1 MNGLNITFGQIPSIQ
16 VVGGS
21 NGGRRTN
28 LMRMISSL
36 IQNDNELINIMN
48 QTPGNNE
55 SENNSVSET
64 FLNELEE
71 KNVTNEMI
79 DKKKDCPICL
89 DSFRENE
96 KYIQLPCSEDS
107 HCFHNN
113 CIKEWL
119 SRNNTCPLCR
129 TEFNQQRPR
138 PRPRPRPI
146 LLSALNPSINNDIPD
161 STDNNIIDDR
171 NEFILN
177 TIDNFLRDIS
187 NEIQNPTPNPTPNP
201 IINSEDSDLQRAI
214 ELSLQDM
221 E

>member
-129 TEFNQQRPR
+129 TEFNQQRSIT
-138 PRPRPRPI
+138 RPRPRPI
-146 LLSALNPSINNDIPD
+146 LLSALNPPINNDIPD

-187 NEIQNPTPNPTPNP
+187 NEIENPTPNP

-214 ELSLQDM
+214 ELSLQ
-221 E
+221 EIE

>member
-1 MNGLNITFGQIPSIQ
+1 MEGLNITFGQIPSIE

-48 QTPGNNE
+48 QTPENNE

-71 KNVTNEMI
+71 KNVTNEII

-89 DSFRENE
+89 DSFKENE

-119 SRNNTCPLCR
+119 SRKNTCPLCR
-129 TEFNQQRPR
+129 TEFNQQRPIA
-138 PRPRPRPI
+138 PRPPF
-146 LLSALNPSINNDIPD
+146 LLRNLMNIQSINNDIPD
-161 STDNNIIDDR
+161 STDNNIIDDQ

-187 NEIQNPTPNPTPNP
+187 NEIENPTN
-201 IINSEDSDLQRAI
+201 INSTEDSDLQRAI

-221 E
+221 D

>member
-119 SRNNTCPLCR
+119 SRKNTCPLCR
-129 TEFNQQRPR
+129 TEFNQQRPIA
-138 PRPRPRPI
+138 PRPPF
-146 LLSALNPSINNDIPD
+146 LLRNLMNIQSINNDIPD
-161 STDNNIIDDR
+161 STDNNIIDDQ

-187 NEIQNPTPNPTPNP
+187 NEIENPTN
-201 IINSEDSDLQRAI
+201 INSTEDSDLQRAI

-221 E
+221 D

>member
-48 QTPGNNE
+48 QTPENNE

-71 KNVTNEMI
+71 KNVINEMI

-89 DSFRENE
+89 DSFKENE

-119 SRNNTCPLCR
+119 SRKNTCPLCR
-129 TEFNQQRPR
+129 TEFNQQRPIA
-138 PRPRPRPI
+138 PRPPF
-146 LLSALNPSINNDIPD
+146 LLRNLMNIQSINTDIPD
-161 STDNNIIDDR
+161 STDNNIIDDQ

-187 NEIQNPTPNPTPNP
+187 NEIENPTN
-201 IINSEDSDLQRAI
+201 INSTEDSDLQRAI
-214 ELSLQDM
+214 ELSLQYM